1 MIQSPN
7 GPLRNSLAR
16 SILCMASLMLAG
28 SAASQQP
35 ASQQPASQ
43 PQDAAAPIEAAKL
56 PWDYDP
62 YRVMIWVAGV
72 NSETLQNEWK
82 TPLLSYLDRDFK
94 SLWRTEIV
102 QAPAGLA
109 AVAKRD
115 FAGTEYGVL
124 TADDP
129 VMVMKRDHPNAAR
142 IRLPSDVTANIKEIL
157 VEQSHADSVV
167 KRAAEAGNP
176 ELHGMIPKF
185 TAVPGDLF
193 QLQSRWSQKE
203 TEVMLLPR
211 GMALNLKPQPKLI
224 ELNVSGRMGE
234 LFSSYDK
241 IFLVLVEQQ
250 TMNTRLSVR
259 EFDCLMRLPGP
270 VLTQTVVDSSTVPT
284 TVGRLV
290 TDAFA
295 PIVRLDDVGDKVAE
309 GRIRAGGLIMDPNSP
324 AAFNKGDWVQPV
336 MRKNERTGEPQM
348 VGVID
353 WTYLTITEKEEARV
367 KLEMH
372 SGRAGALKGQRNSR
386 TIRAALKIRPV
397 FADTTLRLH
406 AKGNSTQPLVG
417 YDVYEKSIANG
428 TYDFVGQTDWDGRLL
443 IEKTASPLRLL
454 YVKNGGAVL
463 ARLPVVP
470 GQSVLEVADLVG
482 DDIRLQAEAYIRG
495 VQNAIIDLV
504 AIRTL
509 FASSIR
515 SNIKKGNFD
524 KALEQLDKLRKEP
537 SYEKLANDMAL
548 KQTAIT
554 SRNRS
559 EQAKIDNMFA
569 ETRSLLVKH
578 INPTIVRELESEL
591 TAAGGSTTTAAPISN
606 PPAAEGAAA
615 ETK

>member
-1 MIQSPN
+1 MIQSHSRSR
-7 GPLRNSLAR
+7 RNMLTR
-16 SILCMASLMLAG
+16 SALWSVSLMFAFHL
-28 SAASQQP
+28 ASQTP
-35 ASQQPASQ
+35 ASIA
-43 PQDAAAPIEAAKL
+43 QDAAAPIEEVKL

-62 YRVMIWVAGV
+62 YKVMIWVAGV
-72 NSETLQNEWK
+72 DSDTLDSEWK

-109 AVAKRD
+109 AVAKRN

-167 KRAAEAGNP
+167 KRAIEAGNP

-185 TAVPGDLF
+185 TPVPGDLF
-193 QLQSRWSQKE
+193 QLQKRWSEKE

-211 GMALNLKPQPKLI
+211 GMALSLKPQPKLI
-224 ELNVSGRMGE
+224 ELDVSGRMGE
-234 LFSSYDK
+234 LFSNYDK
-241 IFLVLVEQQ
+241 IFLVLVEQE
-250 TMNTRLSVR
+250 TMNTKLSVR

-270 VLTQTVVDSSTVPT
+270 VMTQTVVDSTTLPT
-284 TVGRLV
+284 TVGRMV

-295 PIVRLDDVGDKVAE
+295 PVIRLDDVGDKVTE
-309 GRIRAGGLIMDPNSP
+309 GRIRAGGLIMDPASP

-348 VGVID
+348 VGIID
-353 WTYLTITEKEEARV
+353 WTYLIITEQEEARV

-397 FADTTLRLH
+397 FENTTLRLH
-406 AKGNSTQPLVG
+406 AKGNSQQPLVG
-417 YDVYEKSIANG
+417 YDVYEKSISAG

-470 GQSVLEVADLVG
+470 GQSKLEVADLVG

-515 SNIKKGNFD
+515 SNIKKGNFA

-548 KQTAIT
+548 KQNTIT

-559 EQAKIDNMFA
+559 EQAKIQNMFA
-569 ETRSLLVKH
+569 ETRTLLVKH

-591 TAAGGSTTTAAPISN
+591 TAAGGSTTTAAPIPNAS
-606 PPAAEGAAA
+606 AAPSDAAR
-615 ETK
+615 